1 MAAKSAAKVA
11 AQGPI
16 ASKPMPERL
25 PDKPE
30 LRCYRCGG
38 SLAALSLPL
47 ARLDQCPDCSVDLHV
62 CRMCRHYAPMKPDAC
77 DEEDAIVVG
86 NKTAANFCDYFTP
99 DPGAFDGRAQRA
111 DDEARRRLAD
121 LFGSGGGAQAAAS
134 ATGVKPEL
142 PGASTDGGDPMDA
155 ALAAAEKLFR
165 K

>member
-1 MAAKSAAKVA
+1 M
-11 AQGPI
+11 
-16 ASKPMPERL
+16 

-62 CRMCRHYAPMKPDAC
+62 CRMCRHYAPAKPDAC

-99 DPGAFDGRAQRA
+99 DPGVFDGREQRA
-111 DDEARRRLAD
+111 DDAARARLAD
-121 LFGSGGGAQAAAS
+121 LFGGAGTAAGSADTDAPGRTGA
-134 ATGVKPEL
+134 ATGAPTPER
-142 PGASTDGGDPMDA
+142 A
-155 ALAAAEKLFR
+155 ALEAAEKLFR